1 MNRTMKFFLIFLI
14 AIFCGPLK
22 VQEVSASSFLDN
34 IRSGKTKVR
43 YPKGYKPPSKTFRE
57 DIKSGKIKRN
67 YQSGYKKTSKTFI
80 EDVKS
85 GKVKRNY
92 AKGHK
97 SPVSEPSSSP
107 GKALGKSSSSRAST
121 YKSQTPAA
129 VEKVNTAPG
138 KYKSVKKGFW
148 GR

>member
-22 VQEVSASSFLDN
+22 VQEASASSFLDN

-85 GKVKRNY
+85 GKIKRNY
-92 AKGHK
+92 ASGHT
-97 SPVSEPSSSP
+97 SPVSAPSSAP
-107 GKALGKSSSSRAST
+107 GKALRKSSKKAST
-121 YKSQTPAA
+121 YQPNKPAA

-138 KYKSVKKGFW
+138 KYKSVRKGFW
-148 GR
+148 GK